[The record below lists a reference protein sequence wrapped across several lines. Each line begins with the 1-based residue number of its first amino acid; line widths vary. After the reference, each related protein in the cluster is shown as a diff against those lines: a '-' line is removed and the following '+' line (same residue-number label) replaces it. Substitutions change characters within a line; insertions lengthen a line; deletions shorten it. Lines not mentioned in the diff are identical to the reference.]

1 MVGLALGRLAVVGLL
16 RFLIVQGLVVG
27 DGVKS
32 RGEVVLLEAQLHVTR
47 IEFGEIRGVCRTI
60 HCYELLVVA
69 DPIHRTLIQL
79 ILSGIFAEIQLFLV
93 LCHHVTLQGVQTLD
107 SLFFDVVF
115 PLLFRLAEPFLH
127 SPHFR
132 VFYDFLPG
140 VGHDR
145 GILKKTLT
153 RVCTYLKIFFHF
165 DTFLVDA
172 AAVLIQIFVAH
183 LKGPVL
189 NDKVSQANRFLHLLL
204 SPDPSL
210 IQNYLLQRYVLVC
223 AFEGQFLL

>member
-27 DGVKS
+27 DGVES

-115 PLLFRLAEPFLH
+115 PLLFRLAELFLH

-145 GILKKTLT
+145 GILK
-153 RVCTYLKIFFHF
+153 IFFHF

-172 AAVLIQIFVAH
+172 AAMLIQIFVAH